1 MRRTP
6 TLILAAWLLA
16 LALFQ
21 PFSAFG
27 QTPSTRPAVTNVITG
42 TNSAHAADIWRKFVS
57 QENRRACCRVRSV
70 GIIAFTF
77 YVAPLAVASGVGA
90 GPVRSLLG
98 TRVMAT
104 TLAATGA
111 VLTTYIYDRWTD
123 QPIDYTYLWSR
134 AGAVAGVA
142 AGSGLLAGLGYPPSI
157 ALTRFSPEWIANRSF
172 LVGTALL
179 GAWMTDVWLRRRQ
192 TDPSP

>member
-27 QTPSTRPAVTNVITG
+27 QTASTRPATIDVLPEPIPPTPPL
-42 TNSAHAADIWRKFVS
+42 WRKYVS
-57 QENRRACCRVRSV
+57 QETVVHGAGALI
-70 GIIAFTF
+70 GIIAFNF

-90 GPVRSLLG
+90 GPVRSLLS

-111 VLTTYIYDRWTD
+111 VLTTYVYDRWTD
-123 QPIDYTYLWSR
+123 QPIDTIYLWSR

-142 AGSGLLAGLGYPPSI
+142 AGTGLLAGLGYPPSI
-157 ALTRFSPEWIANRSF
+157 ALARFSPEWVANRSF
-172 LVGTALL
+172 LVGSALL
-179 GAWMTDVWLRRRQ
+179 GAWMTEVWMRRRQ
-192 TDPSP
+192 TDQPP